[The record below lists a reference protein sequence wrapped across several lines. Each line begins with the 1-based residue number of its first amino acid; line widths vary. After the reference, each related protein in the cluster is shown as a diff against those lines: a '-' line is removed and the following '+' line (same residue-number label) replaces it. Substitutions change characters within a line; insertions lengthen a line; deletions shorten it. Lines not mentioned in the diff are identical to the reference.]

1 MNSCLTDPA
10 FLRIF
15 PTEEVGIMPLF
26 VVKHQHPAESCPA
39 GHPQMGPMLLQHVA
53 PSNAA
58 EKFGVNIHGEAV
70 VDGAHTFFLIV
81 DAPERQQVDQFMAPF
96 SQAGT
101 VEVLPANP
109 CEVVVSRAAC

>member
-1 MNSCLTDPA
+1 MA
-10 FLRIF
+10 
-15 PTEEVGIMPLF
+15 LF
-26 VVKHQHPAESCPA
+26 VVKHQHAAETCPA

-53 PSNAA
+53 PSNA

-81 DAPERQQVDQFMAPF
+81 DAPEQRHVDQFMAPF

-101 VEVLPANP
+101 VEILPANT
-109 CEVVVSRAAC
+109 CEVVVSRAGC